1 MKLQIGLI
9 STILTATTKTS
20 LAFFSPS
27 SSSFHT
33 TTTTTTTTTANTKN
47 HHNKKSS
54 IISFA
59 TNVLEG
65 KEISND
71 FTPIN
76 NMLLVKKGEIIDQ
89 TSGGIFL
96 TGKVSNEMYI
106 IYNIIKKG

>member
-9 STILTATTKTS
+9 STILTATTTTT
-20 LAFFSPS
+20 LAFFSPP
-27 SSSFHT
+27 SSSFH
-33 TTTTTTTTTANTKN
+33 TTTTTTTTANTKN

>member
-9 STILTATTKTS
+9 STILTATTTTT

-27 SSSFHT
+27 SSSSFH
-33 TTTTTTTTTANTKN
+33 TTTTTTANTKN

-106 IYNIIKKG
+106 IYNKKG